1 MLAALRP
8 YVYMCEL
15 PGLAAENGPLPNPT
29 LRRTSSWLFL
39 FGPAWPT
46 SARQIGIGLTLTLAC
61 PCLAARYFFL
71 LFFFLKSQTANVS
84 SSDPIGIPSSKPAVI
99 RNNISK

>member
-1 MLAALRP
+1 
-8 YVYMCEL
+8 
-15 PGLAAENGPLPNPT
+15 
-29 LRRTSSWLFL
+29 
-39 FGPAWPT
+39 
-46 SARQIGIGLTLTLAC
+46 GIGLTLTLAC